1 MTRRIFILTS
11 AFVFSALLTACG
23 YHFSGEGEGPQ
34 PGLTLVAVPVFEN
47 KTTEPNLGAVV
58 AGALR
63 REFMQKG
70 HMKVVSVEE
79 AEAVF
84 KGTVLSVSVSAVAH
98 HPTQTIA
105 SDRVTVENR
114 VHLTLDVKC
123 QDKKTGKVLWSDPK
137 FTYYKVYRLS
147 KDPLN
152 PNPLGEFESRSAA
165 LENVS
170 QEMAIRIHDRFLSNF

>member
-1 MTRRIFILTS
+1 MMRRILVLTS

-23 YHFSGEGEGPQ
+23 YHFSGEGEGPK
-34 PGLTLVAVPVFEN
+34 PGLTSVAVPVFEN
-47 KTTEPNLGAVV
+47 KTTEPNLGANI

-70 HMKVVSVEE
+70 SIKVVPVEE

-84 KGTVLSVSVSAVAH
+84 KGTVLSVSVNAVAH
-98 HPTQTIA
+98 HATQTVA

-114 VHLTLDVKC
+114 VHLTLDIKC
-123 QDKKTGKVLWSDPK
+123 LDKKTGKVLWSDPR
-137 FTYYKVYRLS
+137 FTYFKVYRLS

-152 PNPLGEFESRSAA
+152 PNPLGEFESRTAA

-170 QEMAIRIHDRFLSNF
+170 QEMAVRIHDRFLSNF